1 MHRIEDGGALS
12 ADGETVRGV
21 LNVASGEDLASFQQ
35 KRCPNAKLGVWCV
48 GVFIRPL
55 RSGKK
60 LFLLECSKNKR
71 LEYKLHVIGDNSG
84 QAKGHR

>member
-1 MHRIEDGGALS
+1 M
-12 ADGETVRGV
+12 
-21 LNVASGEDLASFQQ
+21 
-35 KRCPNAKLGVWCV
+35 
-48 GVFIRPL
+48 FIRPL

-60 LFLLECSKNKR
+60 LFLLECSKNKNKR